1 MSRAAKIG
9 LAVGI
14 SLVCDGMIFL
24 FVYRQARIKGAEPSG
39 LWWLSTITIAVLA
52 LAPLY
57 ELARKPRLLECTV
70 AAIFS
75 ILPACWLALC
85 IYAAHDASH

>member
-9 LAVGI
+9 LTVGI
-14 SLVCDGMIFL
+14 SLVCDGMIFHL
-24 FVYRQARIKGAEPSG
+24 FNQQARIKDGVPTG
-39 LWWLSTITIAVLA
+39 LWWLATMTIAVLA

-57 ELARKPRLLECTV
+57 ELARKPRFLERFV
-70 AAIFS
+70 AALFS

-85 IYAAHDASH
+85 IYAALEASH